1 MNFDNVKEK
10 LSEQVNYETFQ
21 DIEDF
26 LMPKFEAQRPNGHRN
41 WRIVQDGHGRW
52 REINVERIPRKCD
65 VSRRILPKRA
75 RVTSDANNTLLFSN
89 NILNTMKN
97 ASKLHNGRSSRQD
110 SDYKTLSRNTRA
122 NIFPGVG
129 KQHWFSQSNNVY
141 TQSALML
148 GGQSGH
154 DLQDGFYGITRDA
167 LGTWKEASVHHE
179 RMKKAW
185 DVYLE
190 LLAKS
195 GEGSNKTNERT

>member
-1 MNFDNVKEK
+1 MQYCKEMNFDNVKEK
-10 LSEQVNYETFQ
+10 LSKEVKPETFQ

-26 LMPKFEAQRPNGHRN
+26 LLPKFDTQFPDGKKR

-52 REINVERIPRKCD
+52 REINIGGQHKVARKCHIPCKI
-65 VSRRILPKRA
+65 SPSHEATK
-75 RVTSDANNTLLFSN
+75 TLCFSN
-89 NILNTMKN
+89 NILNTVKS
-97 ASKLHNGRSSRQD
+97 ASKLASGRSSRQD
-110 SDYKTLSRNTRA
+110 SNYKTLSTNTRA

-129 KQHWFSQSNNVY
+129 KHQWLSQSNNVY

-148 GGQSGH
+148 SGQSGH
-154 DLQDGFYGITRDA
+154 DLQDEFYGVTRDA
-167 LGTWKEASVHHE
+167 LGAWNEASVHHE

-195 GEGSNKTNERT
+195 GGGR